1 MPNQTY
7 TSKTLVKIV
16 KNSSKHANWLM
27 KTQKESI
34 TIVKAVL
41 GRQNS
46 PTTEASEV
54 LQTKGLYQF
63 LG

>member
-27 KTQKESI
+27 KTQKESV
-34 TIVKAVL
+34 TIVKTVL

-46 PTTEASEV
+46 PTTEVSEV
-54 LQTKGLYQF
+54 LQTEAF
-63 LG
+63 VNF